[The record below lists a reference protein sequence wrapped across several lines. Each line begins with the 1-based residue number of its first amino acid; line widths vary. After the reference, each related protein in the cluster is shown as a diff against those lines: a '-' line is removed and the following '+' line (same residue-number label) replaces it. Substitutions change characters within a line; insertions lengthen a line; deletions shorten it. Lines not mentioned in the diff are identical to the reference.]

1 MFRATLFKG
10 THQCLKSESHSMS
23 FLGCTVGAGVFSVC
37 RGYNQLFVISDLVY
51 QMNDKKF

>member
-1 MFRATLFKG
+1 MFRARLFKG

-23 FLGCTVGAGVFSVC
+23 FLGRTVGAGVFSVC

-51 QMNDKKF
+51 Q